1 MKNDRSLALQFKS
14 CTENVKE
21 LTFIF
26 SFAFKLEFIYRGQKN
41 RNDFVTSLSHF
52 LSRFDFS

>member
-1 MKNDRSLALQFKS
+1 MENDRSLAPQLKS

-26 SFAFKLEFIYRGQKN
+26 SFAFKLEFIYRGQKIVAMLL
-41 RNDFVTSLSHF
+41 RYITIAF
-52 LSRFDFS
+52 LISI